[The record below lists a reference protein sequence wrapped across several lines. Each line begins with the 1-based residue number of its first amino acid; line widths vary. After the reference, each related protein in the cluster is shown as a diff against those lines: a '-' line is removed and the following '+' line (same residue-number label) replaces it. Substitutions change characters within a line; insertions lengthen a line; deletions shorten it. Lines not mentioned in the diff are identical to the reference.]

1 MGFSQEWLVA
11 ALESTL
17 RGRCG
22 QIPFNVH
29 VFDRLNST
37 NQTLWDLIEQG
48 AGAGTVVIASQQT
61 AGRGQW
67 GRQWQSQQGGLYLSL
82 AIEPRLPAAHSA
94 QLTLCSAWGI
104 ATALRECGIPVS
116 LKWPNDLILTNRKL
130 GGILTETRVHQGQIA
145 KAVVGVGINW
155 ANEVPETGINL
166 ESFCNEANCSAIASL
181 EMLAAVTLTG
191 LTSGYEFLSEK
202 GISDLLPAYSALLSS
217 LGQPVVLEGRQ
228 GVVVGVSAQGE
239 LKVRFDN
246 KFDNEEAGLETTL
259 KPGEIALGYKY

>member
-1 MGFSQEWLVA
+1 MGFSQERLA
-11 ALESTL
+11 DALQSTL
-17 RGRCG
+17 RLGGG
-22 QIPFNVH
+22 QNPFTVH
-29 VFDRLNST
+29 VFNRLIST
-37 NQTLWDLIEQG
+37 NQTLWGLIEQG

-82 AIEPRLPAAHSA
+82 AIEPRLPASQSA

-116 LKWPNDLILTNRKL
+116 LKWPNDLVLAKRKL

-166 ESFCNEANCSAIASL
+166 QSFCNEAGCPAITSL
-181 EMLAAVTLTG
+181 ETLAAITLTG
-191 LTSGYEFLSEK
+191 LASGYQFLAEK
-202 GISDLLPAYSALLSS
+202 GIADLLPAYSALLTS

-228 GVVVGVSAQGE
+228 GVVVGVSSQGE

-246 KFDNEEAGLETTL
+246 EETGLETCL
-259 KPGEIALGYKY
+259 QPGEIALGYKH